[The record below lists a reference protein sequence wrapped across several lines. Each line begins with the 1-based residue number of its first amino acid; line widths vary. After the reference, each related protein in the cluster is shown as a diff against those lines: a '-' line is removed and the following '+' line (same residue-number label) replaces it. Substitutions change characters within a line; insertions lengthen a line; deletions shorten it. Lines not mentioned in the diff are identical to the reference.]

1 MFARAGVLVAV
12 MLVARRAAADDAPLA
27 GAELAGW
34 PATTQSVVAPYG
46 ARVYEIAGVGN
57 RIGRLAVGARVRP
70 VRIVRGH
77 GCRAWVALAPRG
89 WVCAATLV
97 PSDAPVEDIPT
108 PADPIVGIDRDPPGW
123 PFAWIYAPTP
133 GDQVVAR
140 SGPSDDAPIVRRY
153 ADRALVPVITETPA
167 WLQVARDAWV
177 PRPQARIARRTARP
191 RGVGPHARWID
202 VDLDEQTLVASEGDR
217 PVFATLVSSG
227 GHGAITPTGVFRI
240 VLKATARDLRGP
252 PGNRWQQPGVPWVM
266 SYRSWYAVHGATWH
280 AAFGTPVSHGC
291 VNVAPG
297 DGRWLFDWAPPV
309 VPPGWDQ
316 IEAAPDEGTPIRV
329 RDRAHPSPP
338 WRDYDGRA
346 VAPSE

>member
-1 MFARAGVLVAV
+1 M
-12 MLVARRAAADDAPLA
+12 
-27 GAELAGW
+27 
-34 PATTQSVVAPYG
+34 VAPYG

-217 PVFATLVSSG
+217 LVFATLVSSG